1 MKPTTMTRIDPIPS
15 NLSPDALIRSLGI
28 TEPRDIDV
36 EAIAYYVGLK
46 VKRRCLNCCE
56 AMITGRG
63 NKGIISVKPGVMPQR
78 ERFSIAHELG
88 HWAHHRGET
97 VACRATDI
105 GRFSK
110 TNEVE
115 RAADQYAANLL
126 MPYAMFKSAC
136 REHRRLD
143 LKALKAVSGAFNTS
157 LTATLIRMIDTG
169 NYPNAIMI
177 NHGTGGRKWHKLANG
192 IPGYWKPKDDL
203 DADSFAFEL
212 LHNPTSRDEG
222 FPRKIGA
229 DAWFDNWAAEKYEI
243 TEQSFRIP
251 GEGVI
256 TILNLDGNMIS

>member
-1 MKPTTMTRIDPIPS
+1 MTRIDPIPL
-15 NLSPDALIRSLGI
+15 NLSPDALLRSLGI

-46 VKRRCLNCCE
+46 VKRRCLNCSE

-88 HWAHHRGET
+88 HWFHHRGET

-110 TNEVE
+110 TNDVE

-126 MPYAMFKSAC
+126 MPSAMFKSAC

-143 LKALKAVSGAFNTS
+143 LKALKAMAGTFNTS

-177 NHGTGGRKWHKLANG
+177 NHGTGGRKWHKSANG

-212 LHNPTSRDEG
+212 LHNPGSRDEG

-229 DAWFDNWAAEKYEI
+229 DAWFENWAAEKYEI

-256 TILNLDGNMIS
+256 TILNLDGNMIP